1 MAAAP
6 PPGASAVRDAGLMDK
21 SPSRAGLGDLDPRG
35 LRRSLLR
42 DAVFLRLLDNVL
54 RGEYRRGQRLR
65 LDTIAEDMQV
75 SRTPVREALV
85 TLESHQ
91 LVSVQRYVGVV
102 ITHWSVDQMTE
113 RLRIARAMVVE
124 PPASGAG
131 IDVRFEPVWLRDCW
145 TEAGAFVELAGW
157 FLRRS
162 GASVSADWLL
172 SQRTVLDMFFTD
184 DVALANGIDAVVDR
198 SRRLDLVD
206 RAARA
211 AERDALDECAANLLE
226 LAAALIA
233 LPDRFRVAVAS

>member
-1 MAAAP
+1 ME
-6 PPGASAVRDAGLMDK
+6 K
-21 SPSRAGLGDLDPRG
+21 SPLRVGRGDLDPRG

-85 TLESHQ
+85 ALESHQ
-91 LVSVQRYVGVV
+91 LVTVQRYVGVV
-102 ITHWSVDQMTE
+102 ITQWSVDQMTE
-113 RLRIARAMVVE
+113 RLRIARTMVVD
-124 PPASGAG
+124 PAASGVG
-131 IDVRFEPVWLRDCW
+131 HDDRFDQSWLRECW
-145 TEAGAFVELAGW
+145 TEAGAFVELAAW
-157 FLRRS
+157 FLRRR
-162 GASVSADWLL
+162 GASVSADWML

-198 SRRLDLVD
+198 ARRLDLVD
-206 RAARA
+206 QAVRA
-211 AERDALDECAANLLE
+211 AERDAVDDCAVVLLE

-233 LPDRFRVAVAS
+233 LPDRFRVSVAS

>member
-1 MAAAP
+1 ME
-6 PPGASAVRDAGLMDK
+6 K
-21 SPSRAGLGDLDPRG
+21 SPLRVGRGDLDPRG

-85 TLESHQ
+85 SLESHQ
-91 LVSVQRYVGVV
+91 LVTVQRYVGVV
-102 ITHWSVDQMTE
+102 ITQWSVDQMTE
-113 RLRIARAMVVE
+113 RLRIARAMVVD
-124 PPASGAG
+124 PAASGVG
-131 IDVRFEPVWLRDCW
+131 HDDRFDQSWLRECW
-145 TEAGAFVELAGW
+145 TEAGAFVELAAW
-157 FLRRS
+157 FLRRR
-162 GASVSADWLL
+162 GASVSADWML

-198 SRRLDLVD
+198 ARRLDLVD
-206 RAARA
+206 QAVRA
-211 AERDALDECAANLLE
+211 AERDAVDDCAVVLLE

-233 LPDRFRVAVAS
+233 LPDRFRVSVAS

>member
-1 MAAAP
+1 ME
-6 PPGASAVRDAGLMDK
+6 K
-21 SPSRAGLGDLDPRG
+21 SPLRVGRGDLDPRG

-85 TLESHQ
+85 ALESHQ
-91 LVSVQRYVGVV
+91 LVTVQRYVGVV
-102 ITHWSVDQMTE
+102 ITQWSVDQMTE
-113 RLRIARAMVVE
+113 RLRIARAMVAD
-124 PPASGAG
+124 PAASGVG
-131 IDVRFEPVWLRDCW
+131 HDDRFDQSWLRECW
-145 TEAGAFVELAGW
+145 TEAGAFVELAAW
-157 FLRRS
+157 FLRRR
-162 GASVSADWLL
+162 GASVSADWML

-198 SRRLDLVD
+198 ARRLDLVD
-206 RAARA
+206 QAVRA
-211 AERDALDECAANLLE
+211 AERDAVDDCAVVLLE

-233 LPDRFRVAVAS
+233 LPDRFRVSVAS

>member
-1 MAAAP
+1 ME
-6 PPGASAVRDAGLMDK
+6 K
-21 SPSRAGLGDLDPRG
+21 SPLRVGRGDLDPRG

-85 TLESHQ
+85 ALESHQ
-91 LVSVQRYVGVV
+91 LVTVQRYVGVV
-102 ITHWSVDQMTE
+102 ITQWSVDQMTE
-113 RLRIARAMVVE
+113 RLRIARAMVVD
-124 PPASGAG
+124 PAASGVG
-131 IDVRFEPVWLRDCW
+131 RDERFDQSWLRECW
-145 TEAGAFVELAGW
+145 TEAGAFVELAAW
-157 FLRRS
+157 FLRRR
-162 GASVSADWLL
+162 GASVSADWML

-198 SRRLDLVD
+198 ARRLDLVD
-206 RAARA
+206 QAVRA
-211 AERDALDECAANLLE
+211 AERDAVDDCAVVLLE

-233 LPDRFRVAVAS
+233 LPDRFRVSVAS